1 MISVAEALAKVVEGV
16 SRVSTEQV
24 PLPAALGRVLA
35 EDVSSRVSHPPVAVS
50 AMDGYAVRSD
60 DVENVPVTLKRIGQS
75 AAGAG
80 YQGSV
85 GCGETVRIFTGAPV
99 PDGADAIVIQEDTE
113 TDAEKITI
121 KEPAPEGHFIRQAGL
136 DFKQGDV
143 LLHAGTI
150 MSARDIGLAGAM
162 NVPWLMVRR
171 RPRIAYAAT
180 GDEVVMPGDPLGP
193 DQVISSNSIAL
204 DAYIRVLGAKPI
216 NLGIARDN
224 EESLRQVLDGAKGAD
239 LLVTTGG
246 ASVGDFDLVK
256 KVLGDDGIDL
266 GFYKVAMRPG
276 KPLIFGRLKGI
287 PVLGLPGNPV
297 SAGVTSVIFLKAA
310 IDEMLG
316 IGNADVGPRTALLGR
331 DLEEND
337 HRQDYLRAK
346 LSHDEDGHL
355 VVTPFEKQDSA
366 MMAWLAEADCL
377 VVRPP
382 NAKAAKKG
390 EPAEIIPLGV
400 SLGAPGDGG
409 SGLF

>member
-1 MISVAEALAKVVEGV
+1 MISVEEALAKVVEGV
-16 SRVSTEQV
+16 SLVSTEQV

-35 EDVSSRVSHPPVAVS
+35 EDVASRVTHPPVAVS
-50 AMDGYAVRSD
+50 AMDGYAVRAE
-60 DVENVPVTLKRIGQS
+60 DVENVPVTLKQIGLS
-75 AAGAG
+75 AAGG
-80 YQGSV
+80 GFEGSV
-85 GCGETVRIFTGAPV
+85 GPGETVRIFTGAPL

-113 TDAEKITI
+113 TDADKITV
-121 KEPAPEGHFIRQAGL
+121 KEAAPEGRFIRPAGL

-143 LLHAGTI
+143 LLRAGTV
-150 MSARDIGLAGAM
+150 MSARDIGLAGGM

-193 DQVISSNSIAL
+193 DQIISSNSVAL
-204 DAYIRVLGAKPI
+204 DAYIRVLGGKPI

-224 EESLRQVLDGAKGAD
+224 EDSLRQVLDGAKGAD
-239 LLVTTGG
+239 LLVTMGG

-256 KVLGDDGIDL
+256 KVLGDDGMDL

-276 KPLIFGRLKGI
+276 KPLIFGSLNGI

-310 IDEMLG
+310 IAEMLG
-316 IGNADVGPRTALLGR
+316 IGNGDAGPRTALLGR

-346 LSHDEDGHL
+346 LSHDKDGHL
-355 VVTPFEKQDSA
+355 VATPFEGQDSS
-366 MMAWLAEADCL
+366 MMARLAEADCL
-377 VVRPP
+377 LVRPP
-382 NAKAAKKG
+382 NAPAAKKG
-390 EPAEIIPLGV
+390 EAAEIIPLDVTG
-400 SLGAPGDGG
+400 GGG

>member
-1 MISVAEALAKVVEGV
+1 
-16 SRVSTEQV
+16 
-24 PLPAALGRVLA
+24 
-35 EDVSSRVSHPPVAVS
+35 
-50 AMDGYAVRSD
+50 
-60 DVENVPVTLKRIGQS
+60 
-75 AAGAG
+75 
-80 YQGSV
+80 
-85 GCGETVRIFTGAPV
+85 
-99 PDGADAIVIQEDTE
+99 
-113 TDAEKITI
+113 
-121 KEPAPEGHFIRQAGL
+121 
-136 DFKQGDV
+136 
-143 LLHAGTI
+143 
-150 MSARDIGLAGAM
+150 
-162 NVPWLMVRR
+162 
-171 RPRIAYAAT
+171 
-180 GDEVVMPGDPLGP
+180 MPGDHLGP
-193 DQVISSNSIAL
+193 DQIISSNSIAL

-239 LLVTTGG
+239 LLVTMGG

-366 MMAWLAEADCL
+366 MMARLAEADCL

-390 EPAEIIPLGV
+390 ESAEIIPLGV